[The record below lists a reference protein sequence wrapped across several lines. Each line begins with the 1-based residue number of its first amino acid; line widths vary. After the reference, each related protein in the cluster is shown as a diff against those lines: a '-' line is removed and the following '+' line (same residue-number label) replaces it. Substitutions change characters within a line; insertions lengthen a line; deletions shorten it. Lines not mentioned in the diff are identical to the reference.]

1 VLWPTL
7 SGVSLVP
14 AAPNKTEPTEQE
26 KAAPKPLKPA
36 EASEDPDKAVPV
48 SAVVPRAPKKNGEAR
63 AEIEKTLVVNC
74 RDEKDRRLSECDTP
88 GFDDVAKDRLAALA
102 ACDTGAAIDGLLS
115 IGFELDFAQE
125 KITKISTGK
134 SSTLDD
140 ATASKLVECAKK
152 EFMSATLRGVEHT
165 HARYLVFYM
174 LRLVP
179 PGAVI
184 EEQPEEQQIAA
195 SGKAT
200 IIWNSARIRSS
211 PDDGTVKERLLYGTK
226 VVVTARQGDWYKIR
240 YDAKGSEGW
249 IHKNAIAL

>member
-88 GFDDVAKDRLAALA
+88 GFDDVAKESLVR
-102 ACDTGAAIDGLLS
+102 
-115 IGFELDFAQE
+115 
-125 KITKISTGK
+125 
-134 SSTLDD
+134 
-140 ATASKLVECAKK
+140 ASP
-152 EFMSATLRGVEHT
+152 R
-165 HARYLVFYM
+165 R
-174 LRLVP
+174 
-179 PGAVI
+179 
-184 EEQPEEQQIAA
+184 
-195 SGKAT
+195 
-200 IIWNSARIRSS
+200 
-211 PDDGTVKERLLYGTK
+211 
-226 VVVTARQGDWYKIR
+226 
-240 YDAKGSEGW
+240 
-249 IHKNAIAL
+249 